1 MIPNLEK
8 VGGDTT
14 ALNDPRITR
23 VGRYIRKCKFD
34 ELPQLLNVL
43 IGDMG
48 LVGPRPELPYYT
60 DRYTKKE
67 KEILKIRPGITDLGS
82 LEFHSLGKCVGD
94 NDVDRFFEKNI
105 LAEKNRLRLEYV
117 QRMSL
122 WLDLKILTKTAGL
135 ILKKLWT
142 I

>member
-1 MIPNLEK
+1 MYPFFKRLFDIVISIIGLILFSPIFIITAVLIKLDSSGQIFYRGVRSGKNGKKFKIFKFRSMIPNLEK

-67 KEILKIRPGITDLGS
+67 KEILS
-82 LEFHSLGKCVGD
+82 L
-94 NDVDRFFEKNI
+94 
-105 LAEKNRLRLEYV
+105 
-117 QRMSL
+117 
-122 WLDLKILTKTAGL
+122 
-135 ILKKLWT
+135 
-142 I
+142 